1 MAQLWTLS
9 TINLK
14 KENRWAQQGGIKSDE
29 HRGTIEKKQR
39 LGYCIL
45 NNGITIASSKKT
57 TGINTMKR
65 TLLSLTMSTLLISAN
80 VHAVSYG
87 EDVLTTEYQDHT
99 VRFEVFHPSDGGD
112 KNKTTCGGLL
122 IAGQYILTAGHCI
135 GTIIST
141 QVDENK
147 RYDWYVDNGAENE
160 ITVFQGIEVDTPN
173 RTTLKYSVIDIDTTA
188 ADHDVIDA
196 AWYQEY
202 EFVKNQHPEFD
213 WGQMEWFLSTPT
225 GRPKT
230 HRHQDIGLIKLEK
243 PIPQMTHAAI
253 VAAFDPLNET
263 FRVSDEQRFIFKGW
277 GRTDKHPQPTTTMQK
292 TELIWRYT
300 GGTEEFGGT
309 GKWVNRNS
317 YAPNFAKQ
325 WTGGAPPVASCTDNT
340 HNCDYGLTDIFPL
353 FPTRKASLPLSGDSG
368 TPLMLNSN
376 QAIAFAKST
385 QAALIPEFT
394 MFTHVGH
401 YIPLLIDRIDT
412 LAAPAAI
419 QEVFEVE
426 VEFEGSIEKSGL
438 TWEQLGLEPITSSFV
453 VQNLTK
459 DTLTLNPF
467 LQGSNVEVS
476 VTGCESKTLQPSQF
490 CEMTV
495 TMNGVGSTVLHFGD
509 NRNTEMPISLT
520 IKEIVN
526 PDGNN
531 GGNPDGN
538 NPDGNNGG
546 GDTGSSGGSM
556 GLFSLLL
563 MVVLRTM
570 RQQR

>member
-1 MAQLWTLS
+1 
-9 TINLK
+9 
-14 KENRWAQQGGIKSDE
+14 
-29 HRGTIEKKQR
+29 
-39 LGYCIL
+39 
-45 NNGITIASSKKT
+45 
-57 TGINTMKR
+57 MKR

-80 VHAVSYG
+80 VHAVAYG
-87 EDVLTTEYQDHT
+87 EDVLASEYQDHT

-135 GTIIST
+135 GDRIET
-141 QVDENK
+141 QDDENK

-173 RTTLKYSVIDIDTTA
+173 RTTLKYSVIDIDTTS

-196 AWYQEY
+196 AWREEY

-213 WGQMEWFLSTPT
+213 WQMMDNSINSNISSERL
-225 GRPKT
+225 KT

-243 PIPQMTHAAI
+243 AIPQMTHAAI
-253 VAAFDPLNET
+253 VAAFDPIEQT
-263 FRVSDEQRFIFKGW
+263 FRISDEQHFTFKGW

-292 TELIWRYT
+292 TELIWRNT
-300 GGTEEFGGT
+300 GGTEEFGGE
-309 GKWVNRNS
+309 GGWVNRNS
-317 YAPNFAKQ
+317 YAPNFAKR
-325 WTGGAPPVASCTDNT
+325 WTGGTPPVENCTDNT
-340 HNCDYGLTDIFPL
+340 HNCDYGRTDFFPL
-353 FPTRKASLPLSGDSG
+353 FPKRKASLPLSGDSG

-376 QAIAFAKST
+376 QVIAIAKST
-385 QAALIPEFT
+385 QTAVNPEFT

-412 LAAPAAI
+412 LAAPASI

-426 VEFEGSIEKSGL
+426 VEFEGSIEKGGL
-438 TWEQLGLEPITSSFV
+438 TWEQLELEPITTSFV
-453 VQNLTK
+453 VQNLTNE
-459 DTLTLNPF
+459 TLTLNPF
-467 LQGSNVEVS
+467 LQGSNVEVT

-495 TMNGVGSTVLHFGD
+495 SMNGLGSTVLHFGD
-509 NRNTEMPISLT
+509 NRNTEMPISLS

-531 GGNPDGN
+531 GDNPDEN
-538 NPDGNNGG
+538 NGDGG

>member
-1 MAQLWTLS
+1 
-9 TINLK
+9 
-14 KENRWAQQGGIKSDE
+14 
-29 HRGTIEKKQR
+29 
-39 LGYCIL
+39 
-45 NNGITIASSKKT
+45 
-57 TGINTMKR
+57 MKR

-87 EDVLTTEYQDHT
+87 EDVLTSEYQDHT

-135 GTIIST
+135 GTRIST
-141 QVDENK
+141 QDDENK

-173 RTTLKYSVIDIDTTA
+173 RTTLKYSVIDIDTTT

-196 AWYQEY
+196 AWREEY
-202 EFVKNQHPEFD
+202 EFVKDQHPEFD
-213 WGQMEWFLSTPT
+213 WQMMDNSINSNSSADRL
-225 GRPKT
+225 KT

-243 PIPQMTHAAI
+243 AIPQMTHAAI
-253 VAAFDPLNET
+253 VAAFDPIEQT
-263 FRVSDEQRFIFKGW
+263 FRISDEQHFSFKGW
-277 GRTDKHPQPTTTMQK
+277 GRMQNSQSATTMQK

-300 GGTEEFGGT
+300 GGTEEFGGE
-309 GKWVNRNS
+309 GGWVNRNS

-325 WTGGAPPVASCTDNT
+325 WVGGLPNPVANCTDNT
-340 HNCDYGLTDIFPL
+340 HNCDYGRTDFFPL

-376 QAIAFAKST
+376 QVIAIAKST
-385 QAALIPEFT
+385 QTAVNPEFT

-412 LAAPAAI
+412 LAAPASI

-438 TWEQLGLEPITSSFV
+438 TWEQLGLEPITTSFM
-453 VQNLTK
+453 VQNLTNE
-459 DTLTLNPF
+459 TLTLNPF
-467 LQGSNVEVS
+467 LQGSNVEVT

-495 TMNGVGSTVLHFGD
+495 TMNGLGSTVLHFGD
-509 NRNTEMPISLT
+509 NRNTEMPISLS

-526 PDGNN
+526 PDENN
-531 GGNPDGN
+531 GGNPDE
-538 NPDGNNGG
+538 NNGGSG

-563 MVVLRTM
+563 MLVLRTI

>member
-1 MAQLWTLS
+1 MDTTWGLS
-9 TINLK
+9 QTNTVVLL
-14 KENRWAQQGGIKSDE
+14 
-29 HRGTIEKKQR
+29 KKQR

-80 VHAVSYG
+80 VHAVAYG
-87 EDVLTTEYQDHT
+87 EDVLTSEYQDHT

-135 GTIIST
+135 GTRIET
-141 QVDENK
+141 QDDENK
-147 RYDWYVDNGAENE
+147 RYDWYVDNGAESE

-173 RTTLKYSVIDIDTTA
+173 RTTLKYSVIDIDTTS

-196 AWYQEY
+196 AWREEY

-213 WGQMEWFLSTPT
+213 WQMMDNSINSNISSDRL
-225 GRPKT
+225 KT

-243 PIPQMTHAAI
+243 AIPQMTHAAI
-253 VAAFDPLNET
+253 VAAFEPIEQT
-263 FRVSDEQRFIFKGW
+263 FRISDEQRFTFKGW
-277 GRTDKHPQPTTTMQK
+277 GRMQNSQSATTMQK
-292 TELIWRYT
+292 TELIWRNT
-300 GGTEEFGGT
+300 GGTEEFGGE
-309 GKWVNRNS
+309 GGWVNRNS

-325 WTGGAPPVASCTDNT
+325 WIGGLPSPVANCTDNT
-340 HNCDYGLTDIFPL
+340 HNCDYGRTDFFPL

-376 QAIAFAKST
+376 QAIAIAKST
-385 QAALIPEFT
+385 QAAVNPEFS

-412 LAAPAAI
+412 LAAPASI

-426 VEFEGSIEKSGL
+426 VEFEGAIEKSGL
-438 TWEQLGLEPITSSFV
+438 TWEQLELEPITTSFV
-453 VQNLTK
+453 VQNLTNE
-459 DTLTLNPF
+459 TLTLDPF
-467 LQGSNVEVS
+467 LQGSNVEVT

-495 TMNGVGSTVLHFGD
+495 SMNGLGSTVLHFGD
-509 NRNTEMPISLT
+509 NRNTEMPISLS

-526 PDGNN
+526 PDENN
-531 GGNPDGN
+531 GDNPDEN
-538 NPDGNNGG
+538 NGDGG

-563 MVVLRTM
+563 MVVLRTI

>member
-1 MAQLWTLS
+1 
-9 TINLK
+9 
-14 KENRWAQQGGIKSDE
+14 
-29 HRGTIEKKQR
+29 
-39 LGYCIL
+39 
-45 NNGITIASSKKT
+45 
-57 TGINTMKR
+57 MKR
-65 TLLSLTMSTLLISAN
+65 TILSLTMSTLLISAN
-80 VHAVSYG
+80 VHAVAYG
-87 EDVLTTEYQDHT
+87 EDVLTSEYQDHT

-135 GTIIST
+135 GTRIST
-141 QVDENK
+141 QDDENK

-173 RTTLKYSVIDIDTTA
+173 RTTLKYSVIDIDTTS

-196 AWYQEY
+196 AWHEEY
-202 EFVKNQHPEFD
+202 EFVKNRHPEFD
-213 WGQMEWFLSTPT
+213 WGQMEWLLTQRT
-225 GRPKT
+225 GKPKA

-243 PIPQMTHAAI
+243 AIPQMTHAAI
-253 VAAFDPLNET
+253 VAAFDPIEQT
-263 FRVSDEQRFIFKGW
+263 FRISDEQRFTFKGW
-277 GRTDKHPQPTTTMQK
+277 GRTDKYPQPTTTMQK

-300 GGTEEFGGT
+300 GGTEEFGGE
-309 GKWVNRNS
+309 GGWVNDAT

-325 WTGGAPPVASCTDNT
+325 RTEGTPPVESCTDNT
-340 HNCDYGLTDIFPL
+340 HNCFYGKTDFFPL

-368 TPLMLNSN
+368 TPLMLDSN
-376 QAIAFAKST
+376 QVIAIAKST
-385 QAALIPEFT
+385 HGHLNPEFT

-412 LAAPAAI
+412 LAAPASI

-426 VEFEGSIEKSGL
+426 VEFEGSIEQSGL
-438 TWEQLGLEPITSSFV
+438 TWEQLELEPITTSFV

-459 DTLTLNPF
+459 ETLTLKPF
-467 LQGSNVEVS
+467 FQGNNVEVT
-476 VTGCESKTLQPSQF
+476 VKGCENETLQPSQF

-495 TMNGVGSTVLHFGD
+495 SMNGLGSTVLHFGD
-509 NRNTEMPISLT
+509 NRNTEMPISLS

-526 PDGNN
+526 PDENN
-531 GGNPDGN
+531 GDNPDEN
-538 NPDGNNGG
+538 NGDGGGG